1 MKSKLLILCCMS
13 IFSFSFSQ
21 MKITEREDL
30 SKINK
35 NWRLTKTHSGT
46 YGISDK
52 SGKITVQP
60 VYSRINKFGE
70 YADDL
75 ALVKNIAGTYGFINR
90 SGTEI
95 IPAHYELDY
104 LEKNFSV
111 LKKKYI
117 Q

>member
-35 NWRLTKTHSGT
+35 NWRLTKTYSGT

-52 SGKITVQP
+52 SGKIIVQP

>member
-1 MKSKLLILCCMS
+1 MKSKLLILCCIS
-13 IFSFSFSQ
+13 VFNFSFSQ

-52 SGKITVQP
+52 SGKIIVQP

>member
-13 IFSFSFSQ
+13 VFSFSFSQ

-35 NWRLTKTHSGT
+35 NWRLTKTHAGT

-52 SGKITVQP
+52 SGKIIVQP

>member
-13 IFSFSFSQ
+13 VFSFSFSQ

-52 SGKITVQP
+52 SGKIIVQP

-95 IPAHYELDY
+95 IPANYELDY

-111 LKKKYI
+111 LKKKYM

>member
-1 MKSKLLILCCMS
+1 MKSKLLILCCIS
-13 IFSFSFSQ
+13 VFSFSFSQ

-52 SGKITVQP
+52 SGKIIVQP

>member
-21 MKITEREDL
+21 MKIIEREDL

-52 SGKITVQP
+52 SGKIIVQP

>member
-13 IFSFSFSQ
+13 VFSFSFSQ

-52 SGKITVQP
+52 SGKIIVQP